1 MVTINLSQI
10 KKKENKLK
18 NNKKKKNQDIKNNCL
33 FLMDLLSIELI
44 ELEFCFKIYHKKI
57 WFISWTRKCQRSWE
71 SIKTLKEKEMS
82 FLISIINIW
91 NMILRRTWI
100 KKLEKPCQRELLRH
114 LKISMI
120 TKKELRFYWIKANK
134 QMRILLHC
142 KMRPFKWELTRMK
155 VLINQWM
162 NQKRTFNSLISK
174 MPRNKLLDSNY
185 MKCRQSWEICKS
197 IMNLKMLT
205 TLTSKTYWNSK
216 KN

>member
-1 MVTINLSQI
+1 M
-10 KKKENKLK
+10 

-44 ELEFCFKIYHKKI
+44 ELEFCFKIYLKKI
-57 WFISWTRKCQRSWE
+57 WFISWTRKFQHSWE
-71 SIKTLKEKEMS
+71 SIKTLKEREMS

-100 KKLEKPCQRELLRH
+100 KKLEKTCQRELLRH

-120 TKKELRFYWIKANK
+120 IKKELRFYWIKANK
-134 QMRILLHC
+134 QMRILLHF

-174 MPRNKLLDSNY
+174 MPRNKL
-185 MKCRQSWEICKS
+185 
-197 IMNLKMLT
+197 
-205 TLTSKTYWNSK
+205 
-216 KN
+216 